1 MKAPRLRF
9 SLSILFAA
17 MALAAIPLAWRANAV
32 SRQNRAIASIQAS
45 GLDVTFRTG
54 SGEATLHLDYLS
66 GDDVV
71 EVVFDGQS
79 FDVADAMPS
88 DALLSLNGFT
98 SLERLEISGF
108 DLTSHNVA
116 SLDGSATLKEF
127 EWLVNPAIESE
138 RAAEILAALAWRYP
152 NLESVT
158 LCGLP
163 ARDVDLIPLADLKR
177 IRSLRLIEGDFD
189 GSFLSS
195 FDAGTLEEVEFI
207 SDRFSPEAFSGLT
220 RFRKLTSIDVS
231 QGSRLPMNSLDAAI
245 ELDFVETLRF
255 CVEPGPLPEDKEKA
269 LTAMNSAE
277 VYAGF
282 QRLSKI
288 RMFADEAVEE
298 EGWIY
303 RRLPK

>member
-1 MKAPRLRF
+1 VKAPRLRF

-45 GLDVTFRTG
+45 GIDVTFFDG
-54 SGEATLHLDYLS
+54 SGEETSRLDFFS

-71 EVVFDGQS
+71 EAVISGQWLEDPAS
-79 FDVADAMPS
+79 LPS
-88 DALLSLNGFT
+88 SVLLSLNGLT
-98 SLERLEISGF
+98 SLEHLQIIGF

-116 SLDGSATLKEF
+116 SLDGSKTLKEF
-127 EWLVNPAIESE
+127 QWVVDPEIKSE
-138 RAAEILAALAWRYP
+138 RVAEVVAALAWRYP

-163 ARDVDLIPLADLKR
+163 ASDDDLLPLADLTRLK
-177 IRSLRLIEGDFD
+177 SLRLIDGSFD
-189 GSFLSS
+189 GSFLST
-195 FDAGTLEEVEFI
+195 FGTATLEEVDLI
-207 SDRFSPEAFSGLT
+207 SERFSPEAFAELA
-220 RFRKLTSIDVS
+220 RFRRLRYVDVCGGGKLPAS
-231 QGSRLPMNSLDAAI
+231 SLDAAI

-255 CVEPGPLPEDKEKA
+255 CIEPGPLPRDKEKA
-269 LTAMNSAE
+269 LTERNSPAIYE
-277 VYAGF
+277 GF
-282 QRLSKI
+282 QDLAKTSL
-288 RMFADEAVEE
+288 FATE